1 MDHGPLVDSGG
12 RRVCLQEEH
21 GMQWYVSQK
30 GKTSGPFDEQRLAM
44 LVQWGK
50 VSRDAFICDKQLSAW
65 IAIKRS
71 GFAPLLPAAPA
82 RGRSAEAPGARPLHR
97 ATARV
102 AGGLELPGDGLDIRG
117 RLGIFAL
124 SVLIAGLLMTA
135 LCS

>member
-1 MDHGPLVDSGG
+1 
-12 RRVCLQEEH
+12 
-21 GMQWYVSQK
+21 MQWYVSQK

-50 VSRDAFICDKQLSAW
+50 VSREAFICDRQLSAW

-71 GFAPLLPAAPA
+71 GFAPLLPAAPERDRPA
-82 RGRSAEAPGARPLHR
+82 HASGVSTLPAASRVGGALDLPGA
-97 ATARV
+97 
-102 AGGLELPGDGLDIRG
+102 GLDIKG

-124 SVLIAGLLMTA
+124 SLLIAGLLMTA